1 MYKNPNVLFDAGAAG
16 VILAQG
22 QAGCGVA
29 APIIRYRINNYVP
42 TYKNFH
48 FRNRI

>member
-22 QAGCGVA
+22 QAGCGVTA
-29 APIIRYRINNYVP
+29 SLIRYRINNY
-42 TYKNFH
+42 TKIFISEIG
-48 FRNRI
+48 FD